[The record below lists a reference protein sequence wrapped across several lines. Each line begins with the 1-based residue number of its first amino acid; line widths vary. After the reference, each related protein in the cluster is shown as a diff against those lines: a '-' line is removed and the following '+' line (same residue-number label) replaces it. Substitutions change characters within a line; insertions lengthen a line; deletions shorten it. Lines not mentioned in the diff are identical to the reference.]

1 MVRSA
6 TDHRENTR
14 TYILQNSKRMSK
26 QITVVAY
33 NITQNVLRNWKM
45 RRHGKV
51 ENVLLMSKRD
61 RA

>member
-6 TDHRENTR
+6 EHRENTR

-26 QITVVAY
+26 QTTVAAY
-33 NITQNVLRNWKM
+33 NITQNVLRNRKM
-45 RRHGKV
+45 RRLGKV